1 MQVQTSSNSLLEVAL
16 RIRELR
22 EIVGY
27 TEADMARLTG
37 ITEDQYLDYERG
49 AADLPFTFLHKCAR
63 ALGVELIQLLEGHS
77 AKLSSYTVTRKGM
90 GLVTASED
98 GIMIQNMAA
107 LFRKKI
113 ATPYYVTYQYSE
125 ELQDKPIHTTTHGGQ
140 EFDLV
145 LEGSLKVQVGD
156 NAEVLFPGDS
166 IYYDSSTPHGM
177 IALDGQDCVFCAVIL
192 AEEES
197 VQWEHGH
204 IVNTRPVRE
213 AALPAAYG

>member
-37 ITEDQYLDYERG
+37 ITEEQYLDYERG

-113 ATPYYVTYQYSE
+113 ATPYIELCPGYSSA
-125 ELQDKPIHTTTHGGQ
+125 G
-140 EFDLV
+140 
-145 LEGSLKVQVGD
+145 
-156 NAEVLFPGDS
+156 
-166 IYYDSSTPHGM
+166 
-177 IALDGQDCVFCAVIL
+177 
-192 AEEES
+192 
-197 VQWEHGH
+197 
-204 IVNTRPVRE
+204 
-213 AALPAAYG
+213 